1 MPRHPL
7 LARSLLL
14 IAAALLGACAQVPV
28 AAIDVNRQVGVG
40 ITTLG
45 SNGQDLVNAWEETAF
60 AVIDERWS
68 RMYGKAEADFRAR
81 RRIAADAPLTAQQQ
95 EDLAGLATLV
105 RDQLRQKISARANEM
120 RKVLATNTRNTQDA
134 NESITQLLISANT
147 VLTQQQSALKQVGEQ
162 LKIPGE
168 VGKFMSDLVLQP

>member
-1 MPRHPL
+1 MPRTPL
-7 LARSLLL
+7 LTRCLLL

-40 ITTLG
+40 IAALG
-45 SNGQDLVNAWEETAF
+45 GNGQDLVNAWEETAF
-60 AVIDERWS
+60 AVIDERWN
-68 RMYGKAEADFRAR
+68 RIYGKAEADFRAR
-81 RRIAADAPLTAQQQ
+81 RKIAADAPLSAQQQ

-105 RDQLRQKISARANEM
+105 RDQMRQKISTRAKEM
-120 RKVLATNTRNTQDA
+120 RKVLATNTRSTQEA

-162 LKIPGE
+162 LRIPAD
-168 VGKFMSDLVLQP
+168 VGKFMAEVLQP